1 MQNINKIKKV
11 KCPVLVIHVSV
22 SSEVLSF
29 PSRFFCLL
37 MLVCNKWLKK
47 TTMWMPLFIG
57 QIVFAWFLDWKKVS
71 LSCFLNWLIWFFF
84 LFNWHMRTFFS
95 TDGIILTVWSTFFL
109 GITAILGSKPEELFN
124 LSDQVFYRYGFLCLC
139 LSDNHEVWCAWLSW
153 ICTIIVYPRCHK
165 FICNIIEN

>member
-1 MQNINKIKKV
+1 MFVTSDSRRQPCECHYLLDRLFLHDSWTEKKFHS
-11 KCPVLVIHVSV
+11 PAS
-22 SSEVLSF
+22 
-29 PSRFFCLL
+29 
-37 MLVCNKWLKK
+37 W
-47 TTMWMPLFIG
+47 IG
-57 QIVFAWFLDWKKVS
+57 WSD
-71 LSCFLNWLIWFFF
+71 CF